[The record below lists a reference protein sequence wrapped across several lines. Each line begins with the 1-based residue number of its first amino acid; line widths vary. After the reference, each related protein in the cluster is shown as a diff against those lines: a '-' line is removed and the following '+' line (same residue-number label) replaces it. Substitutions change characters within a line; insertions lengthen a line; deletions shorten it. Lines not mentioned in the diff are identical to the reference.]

1 MNAEMVQNERHVGQR
16 AVQKA
21 YANHYRTYL
30 AVSIRVRCVRRRS
43 PWPRVI
49 ARWYAL
55 SEFFRGNITLHFK
68 ECEHAHQAR
77 IVNTFK
83 EGF

>member
-21 YANHYRTYL
+21 YANHYSTYL
-30 AVSIRVRCVRRRS
+30 AVSIRVRCVRRCS